1 MILDKDIGFSRRIL
15 KGLPRKSSPLRI
27 VWMLK
32 RLHHGGAGRQV
43 FGTAPGRPLSQQ
55 DLCRSG
61 RSVDRKGH
69 VDAEHYR
76 NRLIKTLIHHVH
88 SANAK

>member
-1 MILDKDIGFSRRIL
+1 MLDKDIGFSRCIF
-15 KGLPRKSSPLRI
+15 KGLPRKSSPFRI
-27 VWMLK
+27 VWMLE
-32 RLHHGGAGRQV
+32 RLHHGRVCRQV

-55 DLCRSG
+55 NLCRSG